1 MTPSETIFQN
11 LYSLLSQTQQLTN
24 GVPNSTPAF
33 QTTARRLPQVSQV
46 GQAIQPALYVLE
58 GEEDVEEKALALAKY
73 EIHCAAVVFFRNT
86 GGPNEVVS
94 TQMNALRDAVIYQMQ
109 QRTLALDGVT
119 VVPLLAGQKQSLG
132 GVVYHARVK
141 GRILKN
147 EGLQNNQGAIVFPIS
162 ILSGM

>member
-24 GVPNSTPAF
+24 GVPNGNPMF
-33 QTTARRLPQVSQV
+33 VTTARRLPQVSQV
-46 GQAIQPALYVLE
+46 GQAIQPALYMLE
-58 GEEDVEEKALALAKY
+58 GEEDVEEHALALAKY
-73 EIHCAAVVFFRNT
+73 EIHCAAVCFFRNT

-94 TQMNALRDAVIYQMQ
+94 TQMNGLRDAVIFQMQ
-109 QRTLALDGVT
+109 QRTLDLDGVT
-119 VVPLLAGQKQSLG
+119 VVPMAGGLKQTLG
-132 GVVYHARVK
+132 QVVYHARIK

>member
-11 LYSLLSQTQQLTN
+11 LYSLLSQTQNLTA

-33 QTTARRLPQVSQV
+33 VTTARRLPQVSQV
-46 GQAIQPALYVLE
+46 GQAIQPALYMIE
-58 GEEDVEEKALALAKY
+58 GEEDVEEKSLALAKY

-86 GGPNEVVS
+86 GGPNEVTS

-109 QRTLALDGVT
+109 QRTLALDGAT
-119 VVPLLAGQKQSLG
+119 VIPLAGGLKQSLG
-132 GVVYHARVK
+132 QVVYHCRVK